1 MATKPSTHHTT
12 FEFDGFERNITVT
25 FWYNEITM
33 EVNEIE
39 KIVLT
44 DTDQSLDF
52 ILSDEELT
60 AHLSERIKEEG
71 AELRE
76 QAAYERA
83 TEDYMSE
90 YL

>member
-12 FEFDGFERNITVT
+12 FEFEGFERNITVT
-25 FWYNEITM
+25 FWMNEITM
-33 EVNEIE
+33 EVASLE
-39 KIVLT
+39 KVVLT

-52 ILSDEELT
+52 MLGDEELIE
-60 AHLSERIKEEG
+60 HLSERIEEEG
-71 AELRE
+71 EKLRE